1 MDDIIGTHR
10 CLKRLELLL
19 LRRLVRLYLLRS
31 LRARILQSLYAIYN
45 TNTGVSDSN
54 NNVVPARSHRKV
66 RNTDTDTGG
75 PAARP
80 LQPPSRLREV
90 LGYSVPVV
98 RPFVRASSVVSAGE
112 SSAERAMGTDHGARV
127 QGRIQTPLPLTRWME
142 AKGAFGSG

>member
-54 NNVVPARSHRKV
+54 NN
-66 RNTDTDTGG
+66 G
-75 PAARP
+75 
-80 LQPPSRLREV
+80 
-90 LGYSVPVV
+90 VPVE
-98 RPFVRASSVVSAGE
+98 ATGE
-112 SSAERAMGTDHGARV
+112 SGM
-127 QGRIQTPLPLTRWME
+127 RIRTLAGLLHDLCSLFL
-142 AKGAFGSG
+142 GL